1 MGAIGILVYGP
12 QMLIAV
18 LAIDLVPKFA
28 VGWNDDFIGLFGYV
42 FGEVIASY
50 LIGKLVD
57 SLGWTASFWVIIIVA
72 IIAFVC
78 FIILIKAEN
87 DIDKQLNK
95 IYKAFDM

>member
-42 FGEVIASY
+42 FGEVIAILSY
-50 LIGKLVD
+50 
-57 SLGWTASFWVIIIVA
+57 W
-72 IIAFVC
+72 
-78 FIILIKAEN
+78 
-87 DIDKQLNK
+87 
-95 IYKAFDM
+95 